1 VAEEEKEEETT
12 SEEKPKSNT
21 VLIIIIAVLVLVII
35 LGGVITALMLSGDD
49 EENVQTISEDV
60 DKGKKRQQIQER
72 RGEDLEVGPMF
83 PLDNFIV
90 NLLSESG
97 RRFLKTQM
105 NLELDGEELAIEL
118 EQKTPLVRDIII
130 RVLTSKTLEEIS
142 TAKGKEKLKDQLVNQ
157 LNLRLQDGQVKNVY
171 FTEFVIQ

>member
-1 VAEEEKEEETT
+1 
-12 SEEKPKSNT
+12 
-21 VLIIIIAVLVLVII
+21 
-35 LGGVITALMLSGDD
+35 
-49 EENVQTISEDV
+49 
-60 DKGKKRQQIQER
+60 
-72 RGEDLEVGPMF
+72 
-83 PLDNFIV
+83 
-90 NLLSESG
+90 
-97 RRFLKTQM
+97 M